1 MTPRRRPNAKA
12 VGKGI
17 FIDQARRVGE
27 QSRLDTVVV
36 PTVNDADATPGAEDH
51 GAGGRIESRVFGL
64 WGEYSRKSET

>member
-36 PTVNDADATPGAEDH
+36 PPVNDVDAITGVCVSSARE
-51 GAGGRIESRVFGL
+51 RIEIRVFGL
-64 WGEYSRKSET
+64 WGEYGRKSET